1 MNTSATSSHNVTS
14 TSPGDW
20 KYVSEGGATIVFSY
34 CGPPDPVF
42 TGTVL
47 RLRKV
52 SRNLNKDVGLHSDS
66 GSAAFEGEEE
76 EPDDPSISFQ
86 QKVISQLIPPAY
98 LPRLEP
104 VHVDQ
109 RWLEALKTV
118 SEKVRPV
125 ERQLKDELD
134 VHHHKGVLATDLVG
148 GEGLAVEIKVSKD
161 NHPYSLC
168 FLTLRL
174 FLL

>member
-86 QKVISQLIPPAY
+86 QKVISQLIPACAQAVSNTCLAERRLRQQNQY
-98 LPRLEP
+98 L
-104 VHVDQ
+104 VD
-109 RWLEALKTV
+109 V
-118 SEKVRPV
+118 SPEWV
-125 ERQLKDELD
+125 
-134 VHHHKGVLATDLVG
+134 AC
-148 GEGLAVEIKVSKD
+148 EGHLWEFQ
-161 NHPYSLC
+161 YC
-168 FLTLRL
+168 FRYVFSFKAQIYCPGLWTGL
-174 FLL
+174 